1 MRHMTRSKL
10 ACRCLA
16 LFVVAS
22 SFSAAAAQNVSQNE
36 SQNKESAQPARQG
49 QTGDL
54 RADLQRQLESIQ
66 ERQRL
71 VQRALKQLEG
81 GTNSDEI
88 RAQLREAGADRPLRT
103 GQRSGGRD
111 GQRPG
116 GRDGQRP
123 GGRDGRPNARERDD
137 ASQEASPRSS
147 RGRQPRDITAED
159 KAKIIAFIKEQSPTL
174 WERIKD
180 EPGSIDQFVRRF
192 APRYFAYVDASRRDE
207 TLGELVLA
215 EFEAAYRVMRTMSE
229 LFRTHRQADPDAAKI
244 TERIGSL
251 KGAITVQFD
260 VRLQIQRRELAL
272 LKERV
277 ARLEADVDSKET
289 SRTQTIEESLE
300 RAVKHAQ
307 EPRRRRGEGRPG
319 ERKPRENGDRD
330 GTPSRR
336 RGG

>member
-1 MRHMTRSKL
+1 MSHLTRSKL

-22 SFSAAAAQNVSQNE
+22 SFSAAAAQNESRNE

-81 GTNSDEI
+81 GTNPAEV

-103 GQRSGGRD
+103 GQRS
-111 GQRPG
+111 G

-147 RGRQPRDITAED
+147 RGRQPREITAED

-180 EPGSIDQFVRRF
+180 EPGSIDRFVRRF
-192 APRYFAYVDASRRDE
+192 APRYFAYVDASERDGP
-207 TLGELVLA
+207 LGELVLA

-289 SRTQTIEESLE
+289 SRTQTIEQSLE

-319 ERKPRENGDRD
+319 ERKPGENGGRD
-330 GTPSRR
+330 GAPTRR